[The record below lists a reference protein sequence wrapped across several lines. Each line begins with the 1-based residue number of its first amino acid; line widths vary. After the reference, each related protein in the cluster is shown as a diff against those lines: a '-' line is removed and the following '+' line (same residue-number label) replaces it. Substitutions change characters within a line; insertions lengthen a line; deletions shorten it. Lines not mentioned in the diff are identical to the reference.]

1 VENDFEKLA
10 NLRAKKRV
18 GSWSEQ
24 FKSIWGN
31 LLGLLCVLGFFALL
45 VLWIGVSNGEIS
57 VGLAALITVLIGI
70 LGWFFYRR
78 HKAWEKEQFHKF
90 YEEEL
95 LELKL
100 KK

>member
-1 VENDFEKLA
+1 MENDSEKLTT
-10 NLRAKKRV
+10 LRAKRRME
-18 GSWSEQ
+18 SWSEQ

-31 LLGLLCVLGFFALL
+31 LLGLLCLLGFFGVLI
-45 VLWIGVSNGEIS
+45 LWIGVSNGEIN
-57 VGLAALITVLIGI
+57 VALAVFITVFIGI
-70 LGWFFYRR
+70 LGWFFYNR
-78 HKAWEKEQFHKF
+78 HKAWEQKQFRKF